1 MWKRETGFEDGLK
14 GKQEERGG
22 DGGERGWV
30 NRDVEGGEELVEERE
45 RGCRHGEGLNGWM
58 RNDRKLGEE

>member
-45 RGCRHGEGLNGWM
+45 RGMQVAG
-58 RNDRKLGEE
+58 K